1 MTPCNLFFHRLCS
14 DDQLNFHDFSAKAAK
29 ISYQA
34 TLEKLRELFL
44 SCKSYQ
50 AWNID
55 YVSAYEDCSSE
66 ISSSNPKINQGMTD
80 IKTFSIY
87 RDTSIPIQVQLEQI
101 TEDIDIRPDLSKGIE
116 IAIEY
121 MKNVSLKSKHLTSS
135 SDTRSCNF
143 GKRHLILKFEN
154 LKGFSKGLFIQYLIY
169 QESLHMH
176 TE

>member
-1 MTPCNLFFHRLCS
+1 MDDSLQFFFHSQCS
-14 DDQLNFHDFSAKAAK
+14 DDQLIFHDFSAKAAK

-34 TLEKLRELFL
+34 TLEKIRELFP

-55 YVSAYEDCSSE
+55 YVSAFEDCNSE

-80 IKTFSIY
+80 IKTFLNY

-101 TEDIDIRPDLSKGIE
+101 TENIDIRPDLSKSIE

-121 MKNVSLKSKHLTSS
+121 IKNVSLKSKHFMSS
-135 SDTRSCNF
+135 SGTRSCNF
-143 GKRHLILKFEN
+143 GKRHLIKV
-154 LKGFSKGLFIQYLIY
+154 
-169 QESLHMH
+169 
-176 TE
+176 

>member
-1 MTPCNLFFHRLCS
+1 M
-14 DDQLNFHDFSAKAAK
+14 
-29 ISYQA
+29 
-34 TLEKLRELFL
+34 EKLRELFL

-80 IKTFSIY
+80 IKTFSIN

-143 GKRHLILKFEN
+143 EK
-154 LKGFSKGLFIQYLIY
+154 
-169 QESLHMH
+169 H
-176 TE
+176 T